1 MKLLLSCVNSLVSLV
16 GYDTDLQQ
24 SFWYLPAN
32 ILRVC
37 GLSYSR
43 GGLVAASDNAC
54 YEIGPDVIRQVNL
67 PGPHSNFAHSVHAEN
82 GVVGVADTGNS
93 RLLFWREKET
103 AMEIYNPL
111 EGWDA
116 PPEDA
121 IHLNDFVP
129 WKSGYLATC
138 FSFKP
143 FQGLKKHKALW
154 NIGGHGLI
162 LHLFKYKGET
172 VTKVVASG
180 LSCPHSLVVRDDKVY
195 CCSSTEGD
203 LIEFKEDGR
212 GRLAETN
219 RWKVAD
225 KHFLRGALPHETGW
239 FLGGSTIRHE
249 NTSDMS
255 LFHLDPATDRVA
267 KMFVGGAGE
276 IYDVLPWKDEI
287 VRPLAR
293 ALNNLPVTVTDDN
306 QYPEKIALPEF

>member
-16 GYDTDLQQ
+16 GYDTDTQE

-32 ILRVC
+32 VLRVC
-37 GLSYSR
+37 GLDYSGDR
-43 GGLVAASDNAC
+43 LVAASDNAC
-54 YEIGPDVIRQVNL
+54 FEIAPDSVRQFNL
-67 PGPHSNFAHSVHAEN
+67 PGPHENFAHSIHSEKGAF
-82 GVVGVADTGNS
+82 GVADTGNS
-93 RLLFWREKET
+93 RLLFRRKSGD
-103 AMEIYNPL
+103 AMEVYNPL
-111 EGWDA
+111 EGWGQ

-129 WKSGYLATC
+129 WKSGYLASC

-154 NIGGHGLI
+154 KIGGHGLI

-172 VTKVVASG
+172 ITRIVANG
-180 LSCPHSLVVRDDKVY
+180 LSCPHSLNVRDGRVY

-203 LIEFKEDGR
+203 FIEFEEDGR
-212 GRLAETN
+212 DRLVETN
-219 RWKVAD
+219 RWQVAD
-225 KHFLRGALPHETGW
+225 KHFLRGALAHDAGW

-255 LFHLDPATDRVA
+255 LFDLDVSANKVT
-267 KMFVGGAGE
+267 KMFVGQAGE

-293 ALNNLPVTVTDDN
+293 VLNGLSVSVHDDN
-306 QYPEKIALPEF
+306 VYPPKVDLPEL